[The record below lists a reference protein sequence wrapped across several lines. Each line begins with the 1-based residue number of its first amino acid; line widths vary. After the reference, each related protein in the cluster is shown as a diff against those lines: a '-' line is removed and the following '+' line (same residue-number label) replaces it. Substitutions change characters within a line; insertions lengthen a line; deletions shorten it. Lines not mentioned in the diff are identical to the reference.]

1 MAEVTTG
8 KEKTTSQNEDK
19 INPFFTGNKT
29 AQS

>member
-8 KEKTTSQNEDK
+8 KEKTSQNEDK
-19 INPFFTGNKT
+19 IDPFFTGNNT